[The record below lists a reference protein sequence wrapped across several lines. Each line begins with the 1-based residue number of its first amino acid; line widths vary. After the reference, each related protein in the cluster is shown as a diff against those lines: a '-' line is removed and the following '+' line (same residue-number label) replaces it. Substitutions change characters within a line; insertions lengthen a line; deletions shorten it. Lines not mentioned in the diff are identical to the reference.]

1 MGSNFAESD
10 GDSAGLGRN
19 HFPSSEIQSHTGF
32 FLNLTFATPKPLK
45 ELAQGKSPKSRILQQ
60 RAAIRCREMALMA
73 RTQHDAGTP
82 GRYLA
87 LAS

>member
-19 HFPSSEIQSHTGF
+19 HLPSSEIQSHTGF

-45 ELAQGKSPKSRILQQ
+45 ELAQGKSSKILTFAHHAISRLIFRGFPLVSH
-60 RAAIRCREMALMA
+60 RAV
-73 RTQHDAGTP
+73 DG
-82 GRYLA
+82 
-87 LAS
+87 ASASFWLC

>member
-32 FLNLTFATPKPLK
+32 FFEPNFRNT
-45 ELAQGKSPKSRILQQ
+45 
-60 RAAIRCREMALMA
+60 
-73 RTQHDAGTP
+73 
-82 GRYLA
+82 
-87 LAS
+87 